1 MEPERIVETAGVAE
15 GTAAERTEV
24 VAGAERIE
32 AAGAVEVGVAEER
45 EVFDRVVW
53 VVVVVVGSA
62 VLVVDL
68 VVDSV
73 AVELPQRVVA
83 RLALGGRYF
92 RAGLTV
98 ED

>member
-15 GTAAERTEV
+15 RAAAKRTEV
-24 VAGAERIE
+24 VAGVERIE
-32 AAGAVEVGVAEER
+32 AARAVEVGVAEER
-45 EVFDRVVW
+45 EVFDQMVW
-53 VVVVVVGSA
+53 MVVVVGSA